1 MKLIKKALPIAIA
14 VAGIS
19 ACSPNTPVAE
29 QSQAND
35 AKAAMA
41 KGLSKAER
49 AKAAKDDRGHRPMP
63 MTESRLARILEEHDH
78 SKDQS
83 VSWDEYNA
91 SRRTFFDKVDSNKN
105 GTLDTEEYVY
115 EYEGRLDD
123 RIEEDRKGQVK
134 QTIVRFDALDKNDD
148 KVMTWE
154 EFQVSADRIWTRWD
168 SNKDG
173 VIDDNDPKPE
183 NKWKKKQEEKTAK
196 ADKKKA
202 KKKPRRRSVIRMPT
216 THSKKGMFTI
226 YDGNE
231 DKKIT
236 KDEFLNERRSIFHL
250 ADQDKSGDLV
260 LNEYL
265 GEYEDRVDAAISKM
279 RRAAIKQTYV
289 RFDVLDDNKDKSMT
303 FDELQISGKRIFNRW
318 DKNQDGLISADD
330 IAASKKKSE
339 KVAGY

>member
-1 MKLIKKALPIAIA
+1 MKFLKKVLPIAVA
-14 VAGIS
+14 VASIS
-19 ACSPNTPVAE
+19 ACSQNTAISE
-29 QSQAND
+29 QSQANE
-35 AKAAMA
+35 AKAAMS
-41 KGLSKAER
+41 KGLSKADR
-49 AKAAKDDRGHRPMP
+49 AKAAKDDRGHRAMP
-63 MTESRLARILEEHDH
+63 MTEARLARILDEHDH
-78 SKDQS
+78 SKDNN
-83 VSWDEYNA
+83 VSWDEYND
-91 SRRTFFDKVDSNKN
+91 SRRSFFDKVDSNKN

-154 EFQVSADRIWTRWD
+154 EFQASADRIWNRWD

-236 KDEFLNERRSIFHL
+236 KNEFLNERRSIFHL

-318 DKNQDGLISADD
+318 DKNQDDVISADD
-330 IAASKKKSE
+330 IAASKKKSD